1 MFSCVLSKGITN
13 FKNVFDLY
21 SQIGITEVCFDVK
34 KSGVHIYTTYDKSVH
49 TMATFSACSFCE
61 YDCEKE
67 SISTLNIKA
76 MKENLKN
83 VTSVDTIELCIRKD
97 RELCI
102 KVSKKTIE
110 FEKKVQLKET
120 QFYDLPTIL
129 DQAKPLNIKSGDFLE
144 FCRSI
149 SGKYIMIIKS
159 ENGKGQISFESDKS
173 KTIIKSDGE
182 NNDDIL
188 TFEGEFKAEYFSK
201 LKKLTKF
208 NSNLKIYPNPF
219 LPLMFETTM
228 GNKEKDKVTI
238 WIKSLKQMEEDYDE
252 QDN

>member
-1 MFSCVLSKGITN
+1 
-13 FKNVFDLY
+13 VFDLY

-34 KSGVHIYTTYDKSVH
+34 KSGIHIYTTYDKSVH

-149 SGKYIMIIKS
+149 SGKYIMTIKS

-208 NSNLKIYPNPF
+208 NSNLKIYPSPF

-228 GNKEKDKVTI
+228 GNKEKDKITI